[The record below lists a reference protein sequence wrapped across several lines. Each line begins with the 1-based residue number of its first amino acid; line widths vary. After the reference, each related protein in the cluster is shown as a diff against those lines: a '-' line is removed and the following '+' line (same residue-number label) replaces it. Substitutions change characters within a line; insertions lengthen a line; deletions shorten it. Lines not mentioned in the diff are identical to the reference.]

1 MSERTPAR
9 RGGRTGALI
18 GVVLFGLV
26 GCVAVGWMA
35 YLGPMNTP
43 GGVIRL
49 HDGED
54 AYAVAST
61 LERAGLVASR
71 RAFVLCARLTG
82 EDRKLRAGRYLIP
95 PGQSIRSLLALLSA
109 GPNLRELFTIRE
121 GARAEEIAQTL
132 HLATGV
138 DSTAFMRL
146 ALDPASPARF
156 GVAGPTLEGY
166 LFPETYELPWG
177 LTAEEAITIFVK
189 EYHEAAAGL
198 GAQTDSLGLSER
210 DIVTLASI
218 IEAETGVPEE
228 RARVAAV
235 FHNRLRAG
243 WKLEA
248 DPTVRYATRN
258 QDSSLT
264 VSDLQNESPYN
275 TYVHPGLPPG
285 PICSPGRAALDAAL
299 HPIVPSEEFFFVATG
314 EGGHHFSKTIAE
326 HNAAKALAKRRT
338 SGD

>member
-1 MSERTPAR
+1 MSDGALT
-9 RGGRTGALI
+9 RGGARTLALV
-18 GVVLFGLV
+18 GVVLLGLI
-26 GCVAVGWMA
+26 GCAAVGLLA
-35 YLGPMNTP
+35 YVGPMNTP

-49 HDGED
+49 HEGEG
-54 AYAVAST
+54 AEAVAAT

-71 RAFVLCARLTG
+71 RAFVVCARLTG

-121 GARAEEIAQTL
+121 GARAEEIGNAL

-138 DSTAFMRL
+138 DSTAFMKIV
-146 ALDPASPARF
+146 LDPASPARF
-156 GVAGPTLEGY
+156 SVAGPTLEGY

-189 EYHEAAAGL
+189 EYHEAIAGL
-198 GAQTDSLGLSER
+198 GARSDSLGLSER
-210 DIVTLASI
+210 QVVTLASI

-235 FHNRLRAG
+235 FHNRLREG

-264 VSDLQNESPYN
+264 ITDLQNESPYN

-299 HPIVPSEEFFFVATG
+299 YPIVPSEEFFFVATG
-314 EGGHHFSKTIAE
+314 EGGHHFSRTIDE
-326 HNAAKALAKRRT
+326 HNAAKALAKRKING
-338 SGD
+338 S